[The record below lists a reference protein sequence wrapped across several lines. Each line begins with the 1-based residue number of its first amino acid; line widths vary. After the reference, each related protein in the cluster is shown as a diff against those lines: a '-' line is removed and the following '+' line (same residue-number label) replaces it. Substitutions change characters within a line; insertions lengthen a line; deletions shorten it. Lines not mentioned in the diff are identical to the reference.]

1 MTKIKNINGSFG
13 ENNLKMNLVTE
24 STDRE
29 LNASH
34 PSISRFKIYSITQS
48 LEKRNIPKEQSV
60 YSFLHNR
67 ETRLMNRFINFLTKK
82 GEKAIAQKLFYS
94 SLKILLQLVNKSLD
108 PALNTTYSRSIESTS
123 SNSMKGTGTFNR
135 CKAFSRSNISDV
147 TNAQINRSTQ
157 SIQDVDSIDRLL
169 DFSQSGSNYSFD
181 VNYSEQSR
189 IFNIFNDA
197 ITNIKP
203 LFEVKKVRIAG
214 TTYQVPALIPQKRQE
229 SKAINWVIESSR
241 LRKKKETLK
250 TFQDCLAQELYEAY
264 MKQGACRQKR
274 TEAHKIAETNRA
286 FSHYRWW

>member
-13 ENNLKMNLVTE
+13 ENNRSTE
-24 STDRE
+24 STA
-29 LNASH
+29 L
-34 PSISRFKIYSITQS
+34 ISPLIQS
-48 LEKRNIPKEQSV
+48 LKKRSIPKEQST

-67 ETRLMNRFINFLTKK
+67 EARLMNRFINFLTKK

-94 SLKILLQLVNKSLD
+94 SLKILLKLVNKSLD
-108 PALNTTYSRSIESTS
+108 PALNTTYTRL
-123 SNSMKGTGTFNR
+123 
-135 CKAFSRSNISDV
+135 NISDV
-147 TNAQINRSTQ
+147 TNAQMEINRSTV
-157 SIQDVDSIDRLL
+157 SRMDTTYPSVDSVDRCKA
-169 DFSQSGSNYSFD
+169 FD
-181 VNYSEQSR
+181 SRYSEQSR

-203 LFEVKKVRIAG
+203 LFEVKKVRVAG

>member
-13 ENNLKMNLVTE
+13 ENNRSTE
-24 STDRE
+24 STA
-29 LNASH
+29 L
-34 PSISRFKIYSITQS
+34 ISPLIQS
-48 LEKRNIPKEQSV
+48 LKKRSIPKEQSM

-67 ETRLMNRFINFLTKK
+67 EARLMNRFINFLTKK

-94 SLKILLQLVNKSLD
+94 SLKILLKLVNKSLD
-108 PALNTTYSRSIESTS
+108 PALNTTYTRSRID
-123 SNSMKGTGTFNR
+123 
-135 CKAFSRSNISDV
+135 AVDPDV
-147 TNAQINRSTQ
+147 TNAQMEINKSTV
-157 SIQDVDSIDRLL
+157 SRMHTTYPSVDSVDRWIDCEA
-169 DFSQSGSNYSFD
+169 DKPFD
-181 VNYSEQSR
+181 SRYSEQSR

-203 LFEVKKVRIAG
+203 LFEVKKVRVAG

>member
-13 ENNLKMNLVTE
+13 ENNPETNLVA
-24 STDRE
+24 
-29 LNASH
+29 LH
-34 PSISRFKIYSITQS
+34 PITQS
-48 LEKRNIPKEQSV
+48 LKKRRIPKEQSI

-94 SLKILLQLVNKSLD
+94 SLKILLKLVNKSLD
-108 PALNTTYSRSIESTS
+108 PALNTPYARSIDQMRSIPS
-123 SNSMKGTGTFNR
+123 PKSI
-135 CKAFSRSNISDV
+135 SRSNISDG
-147 TNAQINRSTQ
+147 TNAQIDRVERYEAFDSESTKL
-157 SIQDVDSIDRLL
+157 IYL
-169 DFSQSGSNYSFD
+169 
-181 VNYSEQSR
+181 EQSR
-189 IFNIFNDA
+189 IFNIFHDA

-203 LFEVKKVRIAG
+203 LFEVKKVRVAG

-241 LRKKKETLK
+241 LRKKKETVK

-274 TEAHKIAETNRA
+274 TEVHKIAETNRA